1 METIYCILNVSGG
14 IGLVLNTMRRH
25 VNSHSVQDCGFACM
39 RNICLHQDNR
49 LLVEAEGGIATLL
62 THMAIYLEDAAIQ
75 AYGCD
80 ALGRLATE
88 PKNHA
93 TIQNDNGV
101 GEVLRSLIQHPG
113 HPGVQDRACFFLLA
127 MSEYEPSLVSMK
139 DKDALSLVREARG
152 RIPNKELAK
161 QRVETLI
168 ARLEKGGWFN
178 KRK

>member
-1 METIYCILNVSGG
+1 MEG
-14 IGLVLNTMRRH
+14 
-25 VNSHSVQDCGFACM
+25 
-39 RNICLHQDNR
+39 
-49 LLVEAEGGIATLL
+49 EGGIATLL

-88 PKNHA
+88 TKNQV
-93 TIQNDNGV
+93 TIANDNGV
-101 GEVLRSLIQHPG
+101 GEVLRAMKQHPG

-127 MSEYEPSLVSMK
+127 MTEYPPSLASMRE
-139 DKDALSLVREARG
+139 KDALSVVREAKG
-152 RIPNKELAK
+152 RIPQKEIAK

-168 ARLEKGGWFN
+168 ARLEKGEGNWF

>member
-1 METIYCILNVSGG
+1 
-14 IGLVLNTMRRH
+14 MRRH
-25 VNSHSVQDCGFACM
+25 VNSHSVQDSGFACM

-49 LLVEAEGGIATLL
+49 LLVEGEGGISTLL

-88 PKNHA
+88 TQNQV
-93 TIQNDNGV
+93 TIANDNGV
-101 GEVLRSLIQHPG
+101 GEVLRAMKQHPG

-127 MSEYEPSLVSMK
+127 MTEYLPSLEAMRGK
-139 DKDALSLVREARG
+139 EALSVVCEARG
-152 RIPNKELAK
+152 RIPPKELAK

-168 ARLEKGGWFN
+168 ARLEKKGEGWF